1 MTLTTELHTTSSPT
15 ARTTAPAV
23 GGTRLVGALLLPL
36 RLFLAAGWLRA
47 GVEKVIDP
55 NWWTGEA
62 LDRFLVEQETAML
75 PLFRWF
81 SDLLIEPLVVPVA
94 WLVVSVQLTIGLGLL
109 FGRFPRRALWAG
121 VLLNLCFTM
130 AGRVNPSAFYLVMEL
145 ALLVGSSRPVS
156 LTIAWRRAT
165 LWLVPAVLVLP
176 FARTLEPAEVI
187 DDPALMISFVS
198 GLAAVSSVAWS
209 AARLR
214 FPVGW
219 IDLLPRAAWS
229 DQVRRVLERVQGRVA
244 R

>member
-47 GVEKVIDP
+47 GVERDQ
-55 NWWTGEA
+55 A

-75 PLFRWF
+75 PFFRWF